1 MMEFARVLWGL
12 RSVLILPDWSRM
24 YHGEEAGNPKKVLQ

>member
-1 MMEFARVLWGL
+1 
-12 RSVLILPDWSRM
+12 M